1 MVGVD
6 RVCSLWLGWLGTHW
20 EGGWLVGWGR
30 TKITI
35 VGRKVV
41 EVKGAKLEVEVEG
54 AQLLIVGTKEV
65 EAEMLEVVSLG
76 VVSLEVVVMG
86 RTLMMMV
93 LEMVVVVMGKIPMV
107 VVMKMVLMEVKMLE
121 VAYQRAMDNLK
132 FSC

>member
-1 MVGVD
+1 M
-6 RVCSLWLGWLGTHW
+6 
-20 EGGWLVGWGR
+20 VGWGR

-54 AQLLIVGTKEV
+54 TQLLIVGTKEV

-86 RTLMMMV
+86 KTLMRVV

-107 VVMKMVLMEVKMLE
+107 VVMKMVLMVVKMLE